1 MAGNYRL
8 LDVKTGQLITSL
20 KERVFLP
27 YLINYI
33 VLNKRSETKGRFMAF
48 GFTSFVDDSVKG
60 VLKLFK
66 KIIDNLYRLRY
77 LN

>member
-1 MAGNYRL
+1 MAL
-8 LDVKTGQLITSL
+8 
-20 KERVFLP
+20 
-27 YLINYI
+27 
-33 VLNKRSETKGRFMAF
+33 